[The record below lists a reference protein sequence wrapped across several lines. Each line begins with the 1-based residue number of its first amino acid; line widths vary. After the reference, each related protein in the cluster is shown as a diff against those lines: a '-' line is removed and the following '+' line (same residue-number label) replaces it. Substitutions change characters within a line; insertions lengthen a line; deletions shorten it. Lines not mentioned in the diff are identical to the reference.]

1 MLSRPPK
8 KTHTKKNTSAG
19 QRRDHE
25 ALHTSLPDHDRH
37 ATLQTLKLTHGLI
50 QVTEYYMITL
60 TIFTKEKRMR
70 IRIRIRK
77 QKNTKG
83 MTKGSRVEVC
93 NVLNPKK

>member
-1 MLSRPPK
+1 MLSRPK
-8 KTHTKKNTSAG
+8 KTYTKKNTSAG
-19 QRRDHE
+19 QRRDPE
-25 ALHTSLPDHDRH
+25 ALHTNLPDHDRH

-70 IRIRIRK
+70 IRIRK
-77 QKNTKG
+77 QKTTKG